1 MSYDPSAPTAQE
13 RAGSYVVV
21 WIAAIA
27 SLGMLALRLLDIS
40 GHPWGLACMLF
51 GLPMLAILHDKRHD
65 DYFRSLRDF
74 GLRFAMAVVSLWVG
88 VQGLLFVLG
97 AARSA
102 GYATAGGPAAA
113 ASRFALPP
121 LFDDA
126 GLLASLAAV
135 GFSTG
140 FLFAYWRGAR

>member
-1 MSYDPSAPTAQE
+1 MPYDPSAPTAQE
-13 RAGSYVVV
+13 RTGSYIVI

-51 GLPMLAILHDKRHD
+51 GLPMLAILYDRRHD

-74 GLRFAMAVVSLWVG
+74 GLRIAMMVIAAWVA
-88 VQGLLFVLG
+88 VQGLLFIAG

-102 GYATAGGPAAA
+102 GYAAAEGPGAQAP
-113 ASRFALPP
+113 RFVLPP

-126 GLLASLAAV
+126 GLLASLAAF
-135 GFSTG
+135 GFSAG
-140 FLFAYWRGAR
+140 FVFAYARSSR